1 MALCGSSSTV
11 GPMVLESSNAS
22 RRHRVLI
29 LADACNPEWPSLPV
43 VGYKAAKALADVAD
57 VTVATSVRNR
67 PNIEKAG
74 MGKAKLAYIDNEYV
88 AKNIF
93 KFTRFIR
100 GNEGGWTTAMALS
113 LPSYLAFEYE
123 VLKRF
128 KSELKNGQFDIV
140 HRLTPMSPT
149 LPSVIAS
156 HARNVPFVLGPLN
169 GGLRWPK
176 EFHNELRKEKEW
188 MAAFRGLH
196 KILPYHHKTFKYAAA
211 VLAGFPHTIERIPLN
226 SKNTV
231 IDFPEVGFDPELF
244 TTSDRKPI
252 NGEATILYAGR
263 LVPYKLPDA
272 VVRAFIDTKE
282 LHAHKL
288 VIAGDGP
295 MRSELEKMVSSAGL
309 ESRVSFLGKVTQAE
323 VGDLMRQSDVFA
335 FPSIRELGAG
345 VLVEAMACAMPCV
358 VVNYGA
364 PGALIGV
371 ERGIAL
377 PLTDKEKVIE
387 NLGSAMRDLVSNPN
401 DALKMGENARQYA
414 FRYYSWEAK
423 AQKTLEVYDW
433 VLGRSSIKPSF
444 SPL

>member
-1 MALCGSSSTV
+1 
-11 GPMVLESSNAS
+11 MVLESSNAP

-43 VGYKAAKALADVAD
+43 VGYKAAKALAQVAD
-57 VTVATSVRNR
+57 VTVATSIRNR
-67 PNIEKAG
+67 PNIEKVG
-74 MGKAKLAYIDNEYV
+74 MGGATVAYIDHEYV

-93 KFTRFIR
+93 KLTRFVR
-100 GNEGGWTTAMALS
+100 GNEGGWTTAMAFS

-123 VLKRF
+123 VFKRF
-128 KSELKNGQFDIV
+128 KGELKNAEFDIV

-149 LPSVIAS
+149 LPSLIAT
-156 HARNVPFVLGPLN
+156 HARKVPFVLGPLN

-176 EFHNELRKEKEW
+176 EFHGELRKEKEW

-196 KILPYHHKTFKYAAA
+196 KLLPYHRKTFKYAAA
-211 VLAGFPHTIERIPLN
+211 ILASFPHTIERIPFG

-244 TTSDRKPI
+244 ATTDRKAMG
-252 NGEATILYAGR
+252 GEATILYAGR

-272 VVRAFIDTKE
+272 VVRAFINTKE
-282 LHAHKL
+282 LHTHRL

-295 MRSELEKMVSSAGL
+295 MRDELEKMVSAAGL
-309 ESRVSFLGKVTQAE
+309 SSRVNFLGKVSQAE
-323 VGDLMRQSDVFA
+323 VGDLMRKSDIFA

-345 VLVEAMACAMPCV
+345 VLVEAMACALPCV

-364 PGALIGV
+364 PGALITKG
-371 ERGIAL
+371 RGISL
-377 PLTDKEKVIE
+377 PLTDKENVIK
-387 NLGSAMRDLVSNPN
+387 NLGGALRDLVSNPLE
-401 DALKMGENARQYA
+401 ALNMGENAREYA

-423 AQKTLEVYDW
+423 ANKTLQVYDW
-433 VLGRSSIKPSF
+433 VLGRTPIKPIF
-444 SPL
+444 APT